1 MQVEFLSE
9 SYAKYNDKLNILL
22 QYLPNLKEYNLDLD
36 FVIFNDLADYL
47 IELFN
52 IFSKDKISRN
62 SIENLM
68 QKLHAQL
75 EKCLK
80 NYDKTENLTI
90 VQKFENYKKISIF
103 SNIMQC
109 VLDKSF
115 VIDYVLRNLQETL
128 GQDYLKI
135 LQLIDKSAPSE
146 LTNFE
151 SEQQNSICLN
161 NEFVSIYLDL
171 KRWKDKLH
179 LEFYST
185 IEPIA
190 KSAKK
195 QFFDYVIAQYP
206 YLGGINKSQLYS
218 AYILNTLGVVGIE
231 NLAKFVSIN
240 YYKFLASVF
249 GGKNL
254 GLAILYNV
262 RADIP
267 KTIALSVNFVENKN
281 YTKLN
286 AFLFP
291 NRHYAVRSSA
301 TAEDNENQSYA
312 GMFTSVIDVEAKNL
326 SEAIDTVFQSI
337 NSSRVQ
343 EYTKHFNLA
352 QPKMAVVVQEFS
364 EPMYSGVF
372 IGSKILSGRLEYV
385 IGTGEKLVSGRA
397 TPNVEI
403 WQDGICENAK
413 LKFGQ
418 NFVGKQCINLQ
429 KIMNIPLDL
438 EFCVVGD
445 KLLFVQCRPV
455 TQKVT
460 LAQNTP
466 QNNKN
471 SQILGLSVSAGKF
484 VGEPKFVSNFDE
496 KVDFTDDTIL
506 LVEYTDPEWV
516 PLILKSKAIVSAE
529 GGMLS
534 HTAIIARELSIPCV
548 TSIGYQNLEKLSK
561 CKKIEVNADTGEIT
575 IIDRGE

>member
-1 MQVEFLSE
+1 MQAEFLGE
-9 SYAKYNDKLNILL
+9 SYIEYNDKLNVLMK
-22 QYLPNLKEYNLDLD
+22 YLPNLKEYNLDLD

-47 IELFN
+47 IELLN
-52 IFSKDKISRN
+52 DFSKNKISRN

-68 QKLHAQL
+68 QKLHGQL
-75 EKCLK
+75 EKMLK
-80 NYDKTENLTI
+80 NYDKTENFKI
-90 VQKFENYKKISIF
+90 VQRFENYKKISIF

-109 VLDKSF
+109 ILDKSF
-115 VIDYVLRNLQETL
+115 VVDYILQNLQETF

-151 SEQQNSICLN
+151 SEPQNSMYLN
-161 NEFVSIYLDL
+161 NEFVTIYLDL
-171 KRWKDKLH
+171 KHWKDKLH

-206 YLGGINKSQLYS
+206 YLDSINKSQLYS

-240 YYKFLASVF
+240 CYKFLSCVF

-254 GLAILYNV
+254 GLAILHNAKV
-262 RADIP
+262 DIP

-281 YTKLN
+281 HAKLDEFISTN
-286 AFLFP
+286 K
-291 NRHYAVRSSA
+291 RYAVRSSA
-301 TAEDNENQSYA
+301 TVEDNENQSYA
-312 GMFTSVIDVEAKNL
+312 GMFTSVIDVEANNI

-352 QPKMAVVVQEFS
+352 QPKMAVVVQEFV
-364 EPMYSGVF
+364 EPKFSGVF
-372 IGSKILSGRLEYV
+372 IGSNILSGRLEWV
-385 IGTGEKLVSGRA
+385 VGTGEKLVSGHI
-397 TPNVEI
+397 TPNIEI
-403 WQDGICENAK
+403 WQNENCDNEE
-413 LKFGQ
+413 LQIGQ
-418 NFVGKQCINLQ
+418 NFVGKQCIDLQ
-429 KIMNIPLDL
+429 KTLQSPLDL

-445 KLLFVQCRPV
+445 KLVFVQCRPV
-455 TQKVT
+455 TKKVV
-460 LAQNTP
+460 LAKNAQQSNM
-466 QNNKN
+466 NN
-471 SQILGLSVSAGKF
+471 QILGLGVSAGKF
-484 VGEPKFVSNFDE
+484 VGEPKFVLDFDE

-534 HTAIIARELSIPCV
+534 HTAIIARELEIPCI
-548 TSIGYQNLEKLSK
+548 TSVGYQNLEKLSK

-575 IIDRGE
+575 ILDKGA

>member
-1 MQVEFLSE
+1 M
-9 SYAKYNDKLNILL
+9 K
-22 QYLPNLKEYNLDLD
+22 YLPNLKEYNLDLD

-47 IELFN
+47 IELLN
-52 IFSKDKISRN
+52 DFSKNKISRN

-68 QKLHAQL
+68 QKLHGQL
-75 EKCLK
+75 EKMLK
-80 NYDKTENLTI
+80 NYDKTENFKI
-90 VQKFENYKKISIF
+90 VQRFENYKKISIF

-109 VLDKSF
+109 ILDKSF
-115 VIDYVLRNLQETL
+115 VVDYILQNLQETL

-151 SEQQNSICLN
+151 SEPQNSMYLN
-161 NEFVSIYLDL
+161 NEFVTIYLDL
-171 KRWKDKLH
+171 KHWKDKLH

-206 YLGGINKSQLYS
+206 YLDSINKSQLYS

-240 YYKFLASVF
+240 CYKFLSCVF

-254 GLAILYNV
+254 GLAILHNAKV
-262 RADIP
+262 DIP

-281 YTKLN
+281 HAKLDEFISTN
-286 AFLFP
+286 K
-291 NRHYAVRSSA
+291 RYAVRSSA
-301 TAEDNENQSYA
+301 TVEDNENQSYA
-312 GMFTSVIDVEAKNL
+312 GMFTSVIDVEANNI

-352 QPKMAVVVQEFS
+352 QPKMAVVVQEFV
-364 EPMYSGVF
+364 EPKFSGVF
-372 IGSKILSGRLEYV
+372 IGSNILSGRLEWV
-385 IGTGEKLVSGRA
+385 VGTGEKLVSGHI
-397 TPNVEI
+397 TPNIEI
-403 WQDGICENAK
+403 WQDENCDNEE
-413 LKFGQ
+413 LQIGQ
-418 NFVGKQCINLQ
+418 NFVGKQCIDLQ
-429 KIMNIPLDL
+429 KTLQSPLDL

-445 KLLFVQCRPV
+445 KLVFVQCRPV
-455 TQKVT
+455 TKKVV
-460 LAQNTP
+460 LAKNAQQSNM
-466 QNNKN
+466 NN
-471 SQILGLSVSAGKF
+471 QILGLGVSAGKF
-484 VGEPKFVSNFDE
+484 VGEPKFVLDFDE

-534 HTAIIARELSIPCV
+534 HTAIIARELEIPCI
-548 TSIGYQNLEKLSK
+548 TSVGYQNLEKLSK

-575 IIDRGE
+575 ILDKGA

>member
-1 MQVEFLSE
+1 MQAEFLGE
-9 SYAKYNDKLNILL
+9 SYIEYNDKLNVLMK
-22 QYLPNLKEYNLDLD
+22 YLPNLKEYNLDLD

-47 IELFN
+47 IELLN
-52 IFSKDKISRN
+52 DFSKNKISRN

-68 QKLHAQL
+68 QKLHGQL
-75 EKCLK
+75 EKMLK
-80 NYDKTENLTI
+80 NYDKTENFKI
-90 VQKFENYKKISIF
+90 VQRFENYKKISIF

-109 VLDKSF
+109 ILDKSF
-115 VIDYVLRNLQETL
+115 VVDYILQNLQETL

-151 SEQQNSICLN
+151 SEPQNSMYLN
-161 NEFVSIYLDL
+161 NEFVTIYLDL
-171 KRWKDKLH
+171 KHWKDKLH

-190 KSAKK
+190 RSAKK

-206 YLGGINKSQLYS
+206 YLDSINKSQLYS

-240 YYKFLASVF
+240 CYKFLSCVF

-254 GLAILYNV
+254 GLAILHNAKV
-262 RADIP
+262 DIS

-281 YTKLN
+281 HAKLDEFISTN
-286 AFLFP
+286 K
-291 NRHYAVRSSA
+291 RYAVRSSA
-301 TAEDNENQSYA
+301 TVEDNENQSYA
-312 GMFTSVIDVEAKNL
+312 GMFTSVIDVEANNI

-352 QPKMAVVVQEFS
+352 QPKMAVVVQEFV
-364 EPMYSGVF
+364 EPKFSGVF
-372 IGSKILSGRLEYV
+372 IGSNILSGRLEWV
-385 IGTGEKLVSGRA
+385 VGTGEKLVSGHI
-397 TPNVEI
+397 TPNIEI
-403 WQDGICENAK
+403 WQDENCDNEE
-413 LKFGQ
+413 LQIGQ
-418 NFVGKQCINLQ
+418 NFVGKQCIDLQ
-429 KIMNIPLDL
+429 KTLQSPLDL

-445 KLLFVQCRPV
+445 KLVFVQCRPV
-455 TQKVT
+455 TKKVV
-460 LAQNTP
+460 LAKNAQQSNM
-466 QNNKN
+466 NN
-471 SQILGLSVSAGKF
+471 QILGLGVSAGKF
-484 VGEPKFVSNFDE
+484 VGEPKFVLDFDE

-534 HTAIIARELSIPCV
+534 HTAIIARELEIPCI
-548 TSIGYQNLEKLSK
+548 TSVGYQNLEKLSK

-575 IIDRGE
+575 ILDKGA